1 MAKYEPLGG
10 FLGRQSDEK
19 YTIQVSFRRLEEI
32 IGGPLPASARRRRE
46 WWGNE
51 AGGTHVQAHA
61 WLNAGWSVDR
71 VDLDRGVVTFRR
83 GRP

>member
-1 MAKYEPLGG
+1 MPKYEPLGE
-10 FLGRQSDEK
+10 FLRRQADEK
-19 YTIQVSFRRLEEI
+19 YTIHMSFRRLEEI
-32 IGGPLPASARRRRE
+32 IGEPLPASARRRE

-51 AGGTHVQAHA
+51 TAGTHVQAHA
-61 WLNAGWSVDR
+61 WLNAGWSLDK